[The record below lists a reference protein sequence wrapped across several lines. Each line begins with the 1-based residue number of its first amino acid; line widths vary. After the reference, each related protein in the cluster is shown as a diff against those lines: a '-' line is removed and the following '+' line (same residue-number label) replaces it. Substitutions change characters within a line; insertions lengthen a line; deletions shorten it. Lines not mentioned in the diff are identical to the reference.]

1 MSLIIS
7 TCDIGDRRSFK
18 GQCNIDGYYVDAIS
32 VLFIVRTKTC
42 YWRSKHWNLLRV
54 IQVVAKETWFQSV
67 TDMTKYFS
75 PGGQL
80 GWSGAAA
87 LGSAAQ
93 VAEKFA
99 AK

>member
-1 MSLIIS
+1 
-7 TCDIGDRRSFK
+7 
-18 GQCNIDGYYVDAIS
+18 
-32 VLFIVRTKTC
+32 
-42 YWRSKHWNLLRV
+42 V